1 MSCVVLG
8 LCRGEVVFR
17 QDNRDGWN
25 SRQKLP
31 ECSERSVGS
40 AEETEIAL
48 TMTLVEPSSLSDF
61 GRR

>member
-1 MSCVVLG
+1 
-8 LCRGEVVFR
+8 VVFR